1 MDKQHY
7 LINNQIEYVYGENK
21 VLKSVITTIIMKNL
35 LTIKKF
41 GPIEDICIHLKRINI
56 FIGEQGVG
64 KSTIAKLYSCMQD
77 ILLHFLIIT
86 NSEENQIKMIFQRYG
101 IHTYF
106 NENTYLEFHTVTGY
120 VITYNEQKF
129 TLTHPSY
136 SEKQI
141 KDNIVR
147 LLYKSILHSFK
158 GAGVS
163 SEEDF
168 EKLPEK
174 EKEIFLSNMRTSFY
188 LPAERGLVGCVA
200 NSLSSIIMAK
210 VPIPKVLLEYLSFFE
225 KAKNEYPEY
234 EIPFLKMKFKASKE
248 NDKILLDNKE
258 VDFKYCSSGIQSIAP
273 MLMIMDY
280 CLKQDYF
287 NCFALEEP
295 EMNLFPTNQ
304 LELVRYIIS
313 KINQDKGIENLII
326 TTHSPYILSILNISI
341 LAGKI
346 VTKFPMLVDEVSLIL
361 KKDFHLKSSE
371 IEVFSLG
378 KDINDGIEC
387 KSIFDSNTG
396 LIQGNYLDAVSNI
409 ISSEFN
415 RLNRLY
421 IKTLREL

>member
-1 MDKQHY
+1 MKG
-7 LINNQIEYVYGENK
+7 LF
-21 VLKSVITTIIMKNL
+21 IIKN
-35 LTIKKF
+35 F
-41 GPIEDICIHLKRINI
+41 GPIEDISINLKRINI

-77 ILLHFLIIT
+77 VFLHFLIII
-86 NSEENQIKMIFQRYG
+86 NSEEEKIRTIFQRYG

-106 NENTYLEFHTVTGY
+106 NENTYVEFHTLAGY
-120 VITYNEQKF
+120 VIKYNEQKY
-129 TLTHPSY
+129 TLTHPSF
-136 SEKQI
+136 SEEQI
-141 KDNIVR
+141 KGHVVN
-147 LLYKSILHSFK
+147 LLYQSMLHSLK
-158 GAGVS
+158 GAGLS
-163 SEEDF
+163 SEEEF
-168 EKLPEK
+168 GRLPEK
-174 EKEIFLSNMRTSFY
+174 EKEILVSNMRTSFY
-188 LPAERGLVGCVA
+188 LPAERGLVGCVS

-234 EIPFLKMKFKASKE
+234 EIPFLKMKFKASNE
-248 NDKILLDNKE
+248 DDKILLDNKE
-258 VDFKYCSSGIQSIAP
+258 VEFKYSSSGIQSIAP

-346 VTKFPMLVDEVSLIL
+346 LNRFPMLDDEVSSIL
-361 KKDFHLKSSE
+361 KKEYHLKSSE
-371 IEVFSLG
+371 VEVFSLG
-378 KDINDGIEC
+378 KDVNDGIEC

-396 LIQGNYLDAVSNI
+396 LIQGNYLDAVSSI
-409 ISSEFN
+409 ISSDFN

-421 IKTLREL
+421 IKILRDI

>member
-1 MDKQHY
+1 MKG
-7 LINNQIEYVYGENK
+7 LF
-21 VLKSVITTIIMKNL
+21 IIKN
-35 LTIKKF
+35 F
-41 GPIEDICIHLKRINI
+41 GPIEDISINLKRINI

-77 ILLHFLIIT
+77 VFLHFLIII
-86 NSEENQIKMIFQRYG
+86 NSEEEKIRTIFQRYG

-106 NENTYLEFHTVTGY
+106 NENTYVEFHTLAGY
-120 VITYNEQKF
+120 VIKYNEQKY
-129 TLTHPSY
+129 TLTHPSF
-136 SEKQI
+136 SEEQI
-141 KDNIVR
+141 KGHIVN
-147 LLYKSILHSFK
+147 LLYQSMLHSLK
-158 GAGVS
+158 GAELS
-163 SEEDF
+163 SEEEF
-168 EKLPEK
+168 GRLPEK
-174 EKEIFLSNMRTSFY
+174 EKEILVSNMRTSFY
-188 LPAERGLVGCVA
+188 LPAERGLVGCVS

-234 EIPFLKMKFKASKE
+234 EIPFLKMKFKASNE
-248 NDKILLDNKE
+248 DDKILLDNKE
-258 VDFKYCSSGIQSIAP
+258 VEFKYCSSGIQSIAP

-346 VTKFPMLVDEVSLIL
+346 LNRFPMLDDEVSSIL
-361 KKDFHLKSSE
+361 KKEYHLKSSE

-378 KDINDGIEC
+378 KDVNDGIEC

-396 LIQGNYLDAVSNI
+396 LIQGNYLDAVSSI
-409 ISSEFN
+409 ISSDFN

-421 IKTLREL
+421 IKTLRDI

>member
-1 MDKQHY
+1 MKG
-7 LINNQIEYVYGENK
+7 LF
-21 VLKSVITTIIMKNL
+21 IIKN
-35 LTIKKF
+35 F
-41 GPIEDICIHLKRINI
+41 GPIEDISINLKRINI

-77 ILLHFLIIT
+77 VFLHFLIII
-86 NSEENQIKMIFQRYG
+86 NSEEEKIRTIFQRYG

-106 NENTYLEFHTVTGY
+106 NENTYVEFHTLAGY
-120 VITYNEQKF
+120 VIKYNEQKY
-129 TLTHPSY
+129 TLTHPSF
-136 SEKQI
+136 SEEQI
-141 KDNIVR
+141 KGHVVN
-147 LLYKSILHSFK
+147 LLYQSMLHSLK
-158 GAGVS
+158 GAGLS
-163 SEEDF
+163 SEEEF
-168 EKLPEK
+168 GRLPEK
-174 EKEIFLSNMRTSFY
+174 EKEILVSNIRTSFY
-188 LPAERGLVGCVA
+188 LPAERGLVGCVS

-234 EIPFLKMKFKASKE
+234 EISFLKMKFKASNE
-248 NDKILLDNKE
+248 DDKILLDNKE
-258 VDFKYCSSGIQSIAP
+258 VEFKYCSSGIQSIVP

-346 VTKFPMLVDEVSLIL
+346 LNRFPMLDDEVSSIL
-361 KKDFHLKSSE
+361 KKEYHLKSSE

-378 KDINDGIEC
+378 KDVNDGIEC

-396 LIQGNYLDAVSNI
+396 LIQGNYLDAVSSI
-409 ISSEFN
+409 ISSDFN

-421 IKTLREL
+421 IKTLRDI